1 MFKPFSIRGCSLAL
15 LQPGEQ
21 GIIAFYQTQD
31 QKILDQIHSV
41 GIKIG
46 TCITLEQQLSLLQIK
61 VAGESLSLSQEV
73 AQTIYVRI
81 VDN

>member
-1 MFKPFSIRGCSLAL
+1 MFEPFSVSGCSLVL

-31 QKILDQIHSV
+31 QKILEQIHSAS
-41 GIKIG
+41 IKIG
-46 TCITLEQQLSLLQIK
+46 TCITLERQFPLLQIK
-61 VAGESLSLSQEV
+61 VAGESINLSQQV

-81 VDN
+81 VDK

>member
-1 MFKPFSIRGCSLAL
+1 MFKPFSVSGCSLAL

-31 QKILDQIHSV
+31 QKILDQIHSA

-46 TCITLEQQLSLLQIK
+46 TCITLEQQLPLLQMK